1 MKKILSFCLVL
12 CMFTCLFVGCGKGDS
27 NKEVIKFD
35 DSSDLSTSDDTSST
49 TVSSVES
56 DANETKDIEYSLDHL
71 SKAVKVW
78 QNFSNYGIGCE
89 LAFAYGDNSAWQHLS
104 VDQQAWASDV
114 QSSVCC
120 NSKTEAESHI
130 EKYVSVGL
138 YKALD
143 DGILLEYDGGL
154 YCVIGAK
161 GFIEFDTELK
171 VSDVVRTAYD
181 KLSVTTEMYASG
193 GDLYCLE
200 KFDFEYIDG
209 AYKITAVTDIE
220 LDDAVTSSE
229 QSTVTSTDFS
239 KFCGEYLEGDAD
251 MGPCYSFVLESVDPK
266 TQKATFSVNYIGR
279 NVSPIYTTDSVT
291 ATVDDN
297 GKATFSWEDNWENKG
312 VGEFTLCDGDKLC
325 VKIKMTV
332 TKLAESNRA
341 TLGTEGV
348 RTLYLYK

>member
-12 CMFTCLFVGCGKGDS
+12 CALLCLFVGCGK
-27 NKEVIKFD
+27 D
-35 DSSDLSTSDDTSST
+35 DSKDKVSRSDTSSLT
-49 TVSSVES
+49 SNNGGNA
-56 DANETKDIEYSLDHL
+56 DETADIEYSLEHL

-78 QNFSNYGIGCE
+78 QNYSNYGIGCE
-89 LAFAYGDNSAWQHLS
+89 LAFAYGDNSAWEHLS

-120 NSKTEAESHI
+120 NSKTEAEKHI
-130 EKYVSVGL
+130 GQYVSVGL
-138 YKALD
+138 YKSLD
-143 DGILLEYDGGL
+143 DGVLFEYDGGL
-154 YCVIGAK
+154 YCVLGAK

-181 KLSVTTEMYASG
+181 KLSVTTEMFASG
-193 GDLYCLE
+193 GELYCLE

-220 LDDAVTSSE
+220 LDETVASFE

-251 MGPCYSFVLESVDPK
+251 MGPCYSFVLKSVDAK

-279 NVSPIYTTDSVT
+279 NVSPIYTTDYVT
-291 ATVDDN
+291 ATVDNN

-348 RTLYLYK
+348 KTLYLCK